1 MLGLLV
7 GATTS
12 VLVLVFSKMSEVIL
26 FVLFQ
31 RLGSV
36 WPGLLYGHLVP
47 SSPTFS
53 EPSRFTTIAMSLK
66 YTSIIL
72 TSTLIPSG
80 SLVVVLLLYCIF
92 YKGDVTVQSKKLGI
106 VYRYLRLTILPRCT
120 TLLRDLAAAVVG
132 R

>member
-80 SLVVVLLLYCIF
+80 SLVVVLLL
-92 YKGDVTVQSKKLGI
+92 TVQSKKLEI